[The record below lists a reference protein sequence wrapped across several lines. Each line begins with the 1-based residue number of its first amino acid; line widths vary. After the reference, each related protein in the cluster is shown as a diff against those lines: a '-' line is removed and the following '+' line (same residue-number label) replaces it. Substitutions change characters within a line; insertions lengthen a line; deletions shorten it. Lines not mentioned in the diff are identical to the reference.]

1 MIELPRQ
8 PLAER
13 ILRAHLAADNPP
25 QQLLFHGPAGAG
37 KRRAAREVAW
47 ELVDP
52 GGRHDPD
59 EIALDITIV
68 SGSGQVILRDDLTE
82 PMADLAARPLV
93 YEKRV
98 LVIDEAARLVE
109 DESAPQILK
118 TLEEPPPRATLIL
131 VSDHPGELL
140 PTIRSR
146 CHPVPFRFPGWAEL
160 DANLDQFTRQMRA
173 VGVGL
178 GLAVLGGDASPALV
192 VAGAQAGMEQFADAN
207 PSQKLASL
215 RDEAERVEGKRGGKT
230 AARRSEDQQRRE
242 RRRAVTDGWTHALD
256 GWLGLVADALALSVG
271 AEEPQRHP
279 EHAAALREV
288 ASGEGAPRRLERTA
302 EEIQQA
308 QGQLALNPTTDL
320 SIEAL
325 IVRIGD
331 IGTPRE
337 RPLLPP
343 GRLE

>member
-1 MIELPRQ
+1 MIELPHQ

-13 ILRAHLAADNPP
+13 ILRAHLAAEHPP

-37 KRRAAREVAW
+37 KRLAARQVAW

-52 GGRHDPD
+52 GVAHGPD
-59 EIALDITIV
+59 EVALDITVV
-68 SGSGQVILRDDLTE
+68 SGSGHIILRDDIAG
-82 PMADLAARPLV
+82 PIADLAARPMV
-93 YEKRV
+93 HRRRV

-109 DESAPQILK
+109 EESAPQILK
-118 TLEEPPPRATLIL
+118 TLEEPPPRASVIL

-160 DANLDQFTRQMRA
+160 DANLDDFTRQMRA
-173 VGVGL
+173 VGMEL
-178 GLAVLGGDASPALV
+178 GLAVLDGRASPVQLV
-192 VAGAQAGMEQFADAN
+192 TAAQQGMERFADAN
-207 PSQKLASL
+207 PSQQLAAL
-215 RDEAERVEGKRGGKT
+215 AAEAERLDGQRGGKT
-230 AARRSEDQQRRE
+230 AAKRHEDQQRRE

-256 GWLGLVADALALSVG
+256 GWLSLIADALALAMG
-271 AEEPQRHP
+271 ASAPQRHP
-279 EHAAALREV
+279 EHADALR
-288 ASGEGAPRRLERTA
+288 AAAGGDDALRRLERTA

-308 QGQLALNPTTDL
+308 QAQLALNPTTDL
-320 SIEAL
+320 AVEAL